1 MVKLLIIPCG
11 MLLFSNHAISF
22 SLQSHT
28 PLHVSRCTSP
38 FKGGTC
44 PCTQKGFEYCTPKM
58 KAKIRIRSVIP
69 VPYANDGMLSHRF

>member
-1 MVKLLIIPCG
+1 MS
-11 MLLFSNHAISF
+11 LFSTHALSF

-58 KAKIRIRSVIP
+58 KAKIRMWSFIP

>member
-1 MVKLLIIPCG
+1 

-38 FKGGTC
+38 FKGGGTC

>member
-1 MVKLLIIPCG
+1 MQDAS
-11 MLLFSNHAISF
+11 LFKSRNLFF
-22 SLQSHT
+22 SAVSYPSSCVTVHVP
-28 PLHVSRCTSP
+28 PL
-38 FKGGTC
+38 KGGTC